1 MTMGKVILLC
11 GMLCAGKTTYAA
23 RLVKELQAVHLSI
36 DALMLRLFP
45 EPLSAAYDEYL
56 SRAQLYLCELT
67 AALAGAGLC
76 VVLEG
81 DAWRREARANAS
93 AFFAAAGVPFEWHYL
108 PVDAQTQ
115 REHIARRNRE
125 GVRGAYYVDE
135 ALLEKC
141 RARFEAPSRE
151 EMGQYR
157 FVVLDD
163 GCACCTLN

>member
-1 MTMGKVILLC
+1 MGKVILLC
-11 GMLCAGKTTYAA
+11 GMLCAGKSTYAA
-23 RLVKELQAVHLSI
+23 RLTKAQRAVHLSI

-45 EPLSAAYDEYL
+45 EPLGDTYDEYL
-56 SRAQLYLCELT
+56 RRAQQYLCELA

-115 REHIARRNRE
+115 RDHIARRNRE
-125 GVRGAYYVDE
+125 GAQGAYYVDE

-151 EMGQYR
+151 EMGQCR
-157 FVVLDD
+157 FVIVDLLDTI
-163 GCACCTLN
+163 AR